1 MKNSNSQYLEEKT
14 LNTVQQYRKANGLSQ
29 DELARLLKVR
39 RATISD
45 WENGVRM
52 PRFNNVKKL
61 AEIFKI
67 DTRTLAKDFMDIYS
81 QN

>member
-1 MKNSNSQYLEEKT
+1 MNINKSQCLEEKRVNV
-14 LNTVQQYRKANGLSQ
+14 LQKYRKENGLSQ
-29 DELARLLKVR
+29 EELARLLKVR

-52 PRFNNVKKL
+52 PRLNNVKKL
-61 AEIFKI
+61 AEIFQV
-67 DTRTLAKDFMDIYS
+67 DMRTLAKDFMDIYS